1 MLKLIRKV
9 RFLFLFLITLLF
21 CLITA
26 FNAEMG
32 FIKLSNFVFAILF
45 VTSLVVIGE
54 KEEKLL
60 FWLIVLGI
68 IHLLHCLLRIWVD
81 HVVLKAGEV
90 FFGMCF
96 FLLLAVICLRLT
108 LKDKTISI
116 TTLFGS
122 LSSYLFIGLAFAYF
136 YLIVYLLYP
145 NTFSGLEP
153 YVEVRMIYFSFV
165 TFTTVG
171 FESVK
176 ALSPMMQ
183 TVAWIEAFCGQ
194 AYMAVFIS
202 QLVGRYAADQ
212 MKKINK

>member
-1 MLKLIRKV
+1 
-9 RFLFLFLITLLF
+9 
-21 CLITA
+21 
-26 FNAEMG
+26 MG